1 MRLSSKKLYGFGFGV
16 ISRESGGSFGDIAG
30 FEKYTPSEMS
40 ELKGYSSK
48 KLDASFDDLMFFT
61 D

>member
-1 MRLSSKKLYGFGFGV
+1 M
-16 ISRESGGSFGDIAG
+16 ISRESGGSCGDMFG
-30 FEKYTPSEMS
+30 FEKYTPSDMS

-48 KLDASFDDLMFFT
+48 KLVASLDDLTFLT